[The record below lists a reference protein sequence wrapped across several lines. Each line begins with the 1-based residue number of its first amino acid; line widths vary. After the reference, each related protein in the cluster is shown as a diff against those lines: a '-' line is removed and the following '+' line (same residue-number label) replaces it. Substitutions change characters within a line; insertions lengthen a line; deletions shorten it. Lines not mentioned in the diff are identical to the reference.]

1 MHPSQPP
8 NYLAAVDILDVQPFQ
23 DHPWGFTGIFD
34 LHNGGGLFA
43 KEFDSHAAKA
53 IWDFEGIYATS
64 RHVPGVR
71 FAGISHPGLIGCAPD
86 HELLAKWNERE
97 RALIAKNEGAVPA
110 VAFPPEPVGAYI
122 GSAESLDQEIST
134 KIFTE
139 GARTIPGREHGGNV
153 DIKNL
158 SRGSKVFF
166 PVYVKG
172 AKLSMGDLHF
182 SQVSPMDNRLRPKLD
197 RHWKW
202 HCREMVK

>member
-1 MHPSQPP
+1 MP
-8 NYLAAVDILDVQPFQ
+8 LTLVAVDILDVQPFQ

-122 GSAESLDQEIST
+122 GSAESLDQEIGT

-182 SQVSPMDNRLRPKLD
+182 SQVSLVEKERD
-197 RHWKW
+197 RNLTVIGNGNVGRW
-202 HCREMVK
+202 